1 MVRAR
6 PVLVYSCN
14 VRGSAVAFV
23 LFKIVEGML
32 LVYLS
37 HDAISGYLGTYGRCG
52 NDELDAITFNH

>member
-1 MVRAR
+1 MVWAW
-6 PVLVYSCN
+6 PVLIYGCN

-23 LFKIVEGML
+23 LLEIVERML

-37 HDAISGYLGTYGRCG
+37 HHAISGYFGAYGRCS